1 MPCAAQATYPGQN
14 GRIAFSAR
22 IGPDTNHE
30 IYSVTSGGGVL
41 TRLTAAA
48 GDDAEPNW
56 NRDGT
61 KLAFTSRRDNPDP
74 EADCEPGICDTAI
87 YTMNSDGSDQAL
99 LVDAPGVEERGPAWS
114 PDGSRIA
121 YWREEVVAL
130 PEPTTTSTLWIVNAD
145 GTNPHPF
152 YPDDGRM
159 GMDPTW
165 RPQGGWIGY
174 TEFDLGWSGVTRS
187 VDGATTFNVGGE
199 ELNWSPYNDWV
210 IGTTDTEIFRR
221 RATGSEHQSLVS
233 GPGLRSPVWS
243 PDGEQIAFVQ
253 GDDCWS
259 RRRTALRRRS
269 CWLRTARSRAS
280 TGSRSRP

>member
-1 MPCAAQATYPGQN
+1 M
-14 GRIAFSAR
+14 
-22 IGPDTNHE
+22 
-30 IYSVTSGGGVL
+30 
-41 TRLTAAA
+41 
-48 GDDAEPNW
+48 
-56 NRDGT
+56 
-61 KLAFTSRRDNPDP
+61 
-74 EADCEPGICDTAI
+74 
-87 YTMNSDGSDQAL
+87 
-99 LVDAPGVEERGPAWS
+99 
-114 PDGSRIA
+114 
-121 YWREEVVAL
+121 AL
-130 PEPTTTSTLWIVNAD
+130 PEPTTTSNLWIVNAD
-145 GTNPHPF
+145 GSNPHPF

-165 RPQGGWIGY
+165 RPQTGWIGY
-174 TEFDLGWSGVTRS
+174 TEFDFGWSGVTRS

-253 GDDCWS
+253 GDELLVAPANGS
-259 RRRTALRRRS
+259 PPTLLLAA
-269 CWLRTARSRAS
+269 TARSRAS